1 MQPQSTKVRLLFFFL
16 LFHLA
21 INAQPTNGLI
31 AYFNFNSNLTNTGSA
46 SITANTYN
54 TSYTT
59 NNPNVA
65 GQAIQYT
72 GNLNSY
78 TEFTDNGNLDFS
90 GSTNFTIS
98 FGFLFSGTAPGGI
111 IDNCLNYGGWGIYVW
126 QPVSGTWNLQFNYR
140 NNSVGSAAATAIT
153 PNTWQHITAVRN
165 NGTISIYIN
174 GVFKLSTTEGTSTP
188 SYPTNPITG
197 GMAFLSYSPPRYNP
211 LNGKMDE
218 LRIYNRALS
227 DIEIASLT
235 PYALPLKLGSFT
247 AVNKNDKNE
256 LLWETISEYNADFFE
271 VEKSINNI
279 DWTSIGTVVAK
290 GNSTTKNFYSFLDN
304 STQLS
309 TVYYRLKLIDKDG
322 SYTYSN
328 QITVKHK
335 GGKINLDLFPN
346 PATNLVQVNLKS
358 SASERV
364 LLQITNAEGKLIRS
378 QMWQVKEGNN
388 MIHLA
393 IGDLPAG
400 FYCVKASGIH
410 LNQSKLMIKK

>member
-1 MQPQSTKVRLLFFFL
+1 MQKTPIPIQLLYL
-16 LFHLA
+16 LL
-21 INAQPTNGLI
+21 ICPLVNIAQPTNGLI
-31 AYFNFNSNLTNTGSA
+31 AYFNFNSNLTNNGSA

-54 TSYTT
+54 TNYTT
-59 NNPNVA
+59 NNPNIA

-111 IDNCLNYGGWGIYVW
+111 IDNCLNYSGWGIYVW
-126 QPVSGTWNLQFNYR
+126 SPVTGIWNLQFNYR

-174 GVFKLSTTEGTSTP
+174 GVHKLSTTEGTNTP
-188 SYPTNPITG
+188 SYPLSPIAG
-197 GMAFLSYSPPRYNP
+197 AMSFSSYTPPRYNP

-227 DIEIASLT
+227 NIEIASLT

-247 AVNKNDKNE
+247 AINKNDKNE
-256 LLWETISEYNADFFE
+256 LVWETISEQNAAFFE
-271 VEKSINNI
+271 VEKSTNNI
-279 DWTSIGTVVAK
+279 DWTSIGTVAAK
-290 GNSTTKNFYSFLDN
+290 GNSTTKSLYSFVDN

-309 TVYYRLKLIDKDG
+309 TEFYRLKLVDKDG

-328 QITVKHK
+328 QIAVKHK
-335 GGKINLDLFPN
+335 WGKMSLELFPN
-346 PATNLVQVNLKS
+346 PATNLVQVNVKMV
-358 SASERV
+358 ASEQV
-364 LLQITNAEGKLIRS
+364 LLQIVNTEGKLMRS
-378 QMWQVKEGNN
+378 QIWQVKEGSN
-388 MIHLA
+388 MINLP

-400 FYCVKASGIH
+400 YYFIKASSIH
-410 LNQSKLMIKK
+410 LNQSKLLFKK